1 MAWLLNILQDSLQV
15 EVLILTSSPNSS
27 YNYNLSVN
35 VSLTFQWIHDSLL
48 SVMNYCVTL
57 LHHVKWLP
65 ISALKVSAIKWWII
79 NATPCVTK
87 TKLGSLLKQKPAPTI
102 LSHCLA
108 LGRKTKLGLHNW
120 LQSVLV
126 PRKPRV
132 PVYCVCYLTGGP
144 ETSCNLKWANTLLIC
159 CETLQNRSD

>member
-27 YNYNLSVN
+27 CNYNLSIN

-48 SVMNYCVTL
+48 SVVNYCVTL

-65 ISALKVSAIKWWII
+65 ISALKVAAIKWWI
-79 NATPCVTK
+79 NGTPCLTK
-87 TKLGSLLKQKPAPTI
+87 TKLGCLLKQKPAPTI

-108 LGRKTKLGLHNW
+108 LGRKNKLGLHNW

-132 PVYCVCYLTGGP
+132 PVYCVCYLTEGP